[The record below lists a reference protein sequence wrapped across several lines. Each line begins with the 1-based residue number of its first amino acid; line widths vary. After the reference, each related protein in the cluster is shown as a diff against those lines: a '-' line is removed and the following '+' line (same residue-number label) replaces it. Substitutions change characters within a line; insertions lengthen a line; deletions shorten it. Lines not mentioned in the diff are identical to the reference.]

1 MEDIIAQMY
10 FISIVHAWLSP
21 AGPVAVKKL
30 NVTNPTEQ
38 QLLAFKNEVGVLRY
52 VCKHASMS

>member
-1 MEDIIAQMY
+1 MTVQSTLPSSFPGA
-10 FISIVHAWLSP
+10 
-21 AGPVAVKKL
+21 VAVKKL

-52 VCKHASMS
+52 VHALSTHVHVHVP